1 MFQPGD
7 LVVYGTTG
15 VCEVQEITQPGTAG
29 ADKEKAFYLL
39 KPLQQDGVIYTPV
52 DSQKVPIRPVISSE
66 EAEALIDLIPTIR
79 AEAYQG
85 PTLQALAQHY
95 QSAIRAHDCRN
106 LLELMMSIYAK
117 QVKATAQKR
126 RLGMVDE
133 RFRKQAERLLY
144 GEFSVAL
151 GIPFEEVQPY
161 IAQRMENLSQKKEP
175 PTAERNTPGA
185 GNRPVPGVLISAAWK
200 SWPLFYFF
208 SSRSFNCSAVM
219 A

>member
-15 VCEVQEITQPGTAG
+15 VCRVESITRPNLTG
-29 ADKEKAFYLL
+29 ADRNKQYYLL

-52 DSQKVPIRPVISSE
+52 ENQKVPIRPVISAK
-66 EAEALIDLIPTIR
+66 EAEALIDLIPTMQ
-79 AEAYQG
+79 AEACRA

-95 QSAIRAHDCRN
+95 QTVVRSSNCRD
-106 LLELMMSIYAK
+106 LIELMMSIYTKRRQAES
-117 QVKATAQKR
+117 QKR

-133 RFRKQAERLLY
+133 RYMKQAERLLY

-161 IAQRMENLSQKKEP
+161 IAQRVDGRQPAQMQ
-175 PTAERNTPGA
+175 
-185 GNRPVPGVLISAAWK
+185 
-200 SWPLFYFF
+200 
-208 SSRSFNCSAVM
+208 
-219 A
+219 